1 MPLSGKLIRR
11 RRGHPRLIALILF
24 LSLYGL
30 LYPACAQQLS
40 SLPSINSEL
49 PSAPG
54 EQALNQTP
62 LGSITGT
69 VVDNDGAFVV
79 GASITLSREDPA
91 SPDQHPTDQL
101 AISGSDGSF
110 SFPNLPPGPFK
121 LTIVATGF
129 ATQQI
134 SAILHAGES
143 YEAPTISL
151 SSAVSIG
158 VQVTATQEEVAQAQ
172 IEDEEKQRVL
182 GIIPNFFVTYEP
194 NPAPLTAKQKF
205 ELSWKTS
212 IDPVTFATAGLIA
225 GIQQANNT
233 FPGYGQGAE
242 GYGKR
247 FGASYGNIFIGT
259 MIGDAFLPSVFKQ
272 DPRYFYKGT
281 GTIRSRTLYALANA
295 VICKGDNGNWQF
307 NYSAMLGTLAAS
319 GISNLYYP
327 AADRDGAA
335 LTFENLGF
343 SIAGSAISNLFQE
356 FLIPKLTPHKP
367 PLPQSQP

>member
-1 MPLSGKLIRR
+1 MPLSGKLILR
-11 RRGHPRLIALILF
+11 RRGRPKLIALTLY

-30 LYPACAQQLS
+30 QYPTCAQQLS
-40 SLPSINSEL
+40 SSPSINFEL

-54 EQALNQTP
+54 EQALNQAP
-62 LGSITGT
+62 FGSITGII
-69 VVDNDGAFVV
+69 VDSDGAFVI
-79 GASITLSREDPA
+79 GAHVRLSREDLA
-91 SPDQHPTDQL
+91 SPDQHPSDQL
-101 AISGSDGSF
+101 ALSGSDGSF
-110 SFPNLPPGPFK
+110 TFANVPPGFFK

-129 ATQQI
+129 ATRQV
-134 SAILHAGES
+134 SAILPAGES
-143 YEAPTISL
+143 YEAPPISL

-158 VQVTATQEEVAQAQ
+158 VEVTATREEIAQAQ
-172 IEDEEKQRVL
+172 IEDEEKQRIL

-194 NPAPLTAKQKF
+194 NPVPLTPKQKF

-225 GIQQANNT
+225 GIQQANND
-233 FPGYGQGAE
+233 FPSYGQGAQ

-247 FGASYGNIFIGT
+247 FGASYGDLFIGT
-259 MIGDAFLPSVFKQ
+259 MIGDAILPSVFKQ

-281 GTIRSRTLYALANA
+281 GNIRSRTLYALANA
-295 VICKGDNGNWQF
+295 VVCKGDNGNWQF
-307 NYSAMLGTLAAS
+307 NYSGMLGTLAAS

-327 AADRDGAA
+327 ASDRDGAA

-356 FLIPKLTPHKP
+356 FLILKLTPHKP

>member
-1 MPLSGKLIRR
+1 
-11 RRGHPRLIALILF
+11 
-24 LSLYGL
+24 
-30 LYPACAQQLS
+30 
-40 SLPSINSEL
+40 
-49 PSAPG
+49 
-54 EQALNQTP
+54 
-62 LGSITGT
+62 
-69 VVDNDGAFVV
+69 
-79 GASITLSREDPA
+79 
-91 SPDQHPTDQL
+91 
-101 AISGSDGSF
+101 
-110 SFPNLPPGPFK
+110 
-121 LTIVATGF
+121 
-129 ATQQI
+129 
-134 SAILHAGES
+134 
-143 YEAPTISL
+143 
-151 SSAVSIG
+151 
-158 VQVTATQEEVAQAQ
+158 
-172 IEDEEKQRVL
+172 
-182 GIIPNFFVTYEP
+182 
-194 NPAPLTAKQKF
+194 
-205 ELSWKTS
+205 
-212 IDPVTFATAGLIA
+212 LIA

-343 SIAGSAISNLFQE
+343 SIAASGIANLFQE